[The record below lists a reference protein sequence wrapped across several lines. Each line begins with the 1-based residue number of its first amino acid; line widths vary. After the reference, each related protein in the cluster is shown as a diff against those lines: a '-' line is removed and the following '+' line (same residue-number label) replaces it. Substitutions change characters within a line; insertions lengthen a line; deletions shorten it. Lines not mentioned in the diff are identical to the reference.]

1 MMNRD
6 IIKSPHEQKLC
17 GEWETQP
24 LRKISTIVGGGTPR
38 RSKVEF
44 WENGNIPWLV
54 PSEIS
59 SGNATFIHD
68 TEEHINQRGLSS
80 SSAKLMPA
88 GSVLMTSRATIGECI
103 INTVPMAT
111 NQGFSNFICDEDVLD
126 NLFLLYQ
133 LRYRK
138 KQLISLAG
146 GSTFLEISKSSI
158 RSFNMLVPPLP
169 EQKKIAAILSSVD
182 EAIQKTDEVIEQT
195 KQLKK
200 GLMQELLTRGI
211 GHSEFEEVRIGPH
224 RINTP
229 NNWEVRSMDE
239 LASSEK
245 HSFVD
250 GPFGSNLLTDDYR
263 EDGDIRLVQLQNI
276 APFQF
281 IDSEKRYTYTRK
293 YREQIRSAAK
303 PGDIVLAKMP
313 EPIGRACMVPSIEER
328 YLVVADVIK
337 FTPGCSLNPK
347 YAICFFNSHIFHS
360 QVASHATGSTRL
372 RLNLSSFKELKVLVP
387 SQAEQERIATI
398 LCSIERKIRN
408 QEDYK
413 SQLQLLKKGLMQVLL
428 TGKVRVKID

>member
-17 GEWETQP
+17 DEWETQP

-138 KQLISLAG
+138 KQLISLAEG
-146 GSTFLEISKSSI
+146 TTIKGITRRDVKRFSI
-158 RSFNMLVPPLP
+158 PLPPLP

-211 GHSEFEEVRIGPH
+211 GHSEFEEVRIGP
-224 RINTP
+224 RIFMLPRTWIVVSLGTVTRKFYSGGTP
-229 NNWEVRSMDE
+229 STGVAEYWGGSIPWTTGAYTEHTLTNGCKGWITKEGLVNSATNLVPRNNILLCTRTDVGKVSRNAFDIAISQDLTGIE
-239 LASSEK
+239 LDSSRI
-245 HSFVD
+245 HTDFAVWSLTYYR
-250 GPFGSNLLTDDYR
+250 NLLRSY
-263 EDGDIRLVQLQNI
+263 
-276 APFQF
+276 
-281 IDSEKRYTYTRK
+281 
-293 YREQIRSAAK
+293 EQGTTIKGILRR
-303 PGDIVLAKMP
+303 DVEIFEMP
-313 EPIGRACMVPSIEER
+313 LPPLKEQEMII
-328 YLVVADVIK
+328 YI
-337 FTPGCSLNPK
+337 
-347 YAICFFNSHIFHS
+347 
-360 QVASHATGSTRL
+360 
-372 RLNLSSFKELKVLVP
+372 LSSVDEKIKKE
-387 SQAEQERIATI
+387 Q
-398 LCSIERKIRN
+398 
-408 QEDYK
+408 DYK